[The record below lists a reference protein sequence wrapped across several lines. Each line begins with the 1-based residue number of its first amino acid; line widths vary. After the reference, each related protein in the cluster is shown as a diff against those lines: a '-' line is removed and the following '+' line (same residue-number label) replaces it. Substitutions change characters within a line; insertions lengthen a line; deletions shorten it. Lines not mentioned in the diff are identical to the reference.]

1 METFFKMLA
10 TVGSLWTDR
19 EGLLFLAGGHR
30 VDLTASG
37 HPGKTRLEGQG
48 PSWQVGWMDC
58 PQAWVWVVAN
68 SGHSPCQTEGAGD
81 KITGK
86 PKTGNLPRQ
95 SLFRPAR

>member
-48 PSWQVGWMDC
+48 PSWQVGWMDWLQTNLSERGGVRGRENLTC
-58 PQAWVWVVAN
+58 PLL
-68 SGHSPCQTEGAGD
+68 SG
-81 KITGK
+81 TGV
-86 PKTGNLPRQ
+86 G
-95 SLFRPAR
+95 